1 MSIRGSLIVLSVF
14 ALAACGD
21 DTGAFFPDAGTD
33 AGMGGDAGGGGGGT
47 DAGGGGGGGGSDAGG
62 GGGGGTDAGGGGGG
76 TPAACTTFAGGG
88 TTVSGDIYVDSDQ
101 SERSLWDLQNV
112 GAGGE
117 ALVGVP
123 MRIIGA
129 DGVTQGIS
137 CDDGTWGFGDL
148 TGDTWVVDV
157 DWDADA
163 LCRTRNCA
171 RYFGD
176 AIADGSVKIV
186 TVGDSVP
193 VVGDA
198 PFFPERLGG
207 FIEPLANV
215 EVVNNAV
222 GGTTS
227 EDWVPGA
234 SLYEE
239 RLAPHIADAD
249 VIIVSVG
256 GNDFLQYVNEGAAS
270 DPIGAL
276 NGIPDFVREV
286 MGRVIAIKNEV
297 RSINPNTDLVYLLY
311 PNYATSDLWA
321 SQFGFAARFIEDAVT
336 DALEQILNE
345 LAVNEDIIVV
355 DFYGYFRETGLD
367 LDDYLYDQLHFNDA
381 GQEVYARQI
390 FEALG
395 GASTVGDPIG
405 LETRYALEP

>member
-1 MSIRGSLIVLSVF
+1 MMIRMPLLVLCVL

-21 DTGAFFPDAGTD
+21 DTGGFYPDAGADVGTGGGGTD
-33 AGMGGDAGGGGGGT
+33 AGTGGGTDAGGGGGT
-47 DAGGGGGGGGSDAGG
+47 DAGGGGGPTESCA
-62 GGGGGTDAGGGGGG
+62 
-76 TPAACTTFAGGG
+76 TFAGGG
-88 TTVSGDIYVDSDQ
+88 TTVSGDIYVDGDQ
-101 SERSLWDLQNV
+101 SERSLWDLGNV
-112 GAGGE
+112 GAGGD
-117 ALVGVP
+117 AMVGVP

-129 DGVTQGIS
+129 DGITQGVS

-148 TGDTWVVDV
+148 SGDTWVVDV
-157 DWDADA
+157 DWAADD

-171 RYFGD
+171 RHFGD
-176 AIADGSVKIV
+176 AVAEGRVKIV
-186 TVGDSVP
+186 TIGDSVP

-207 FIEPLANV
+207 FIAPLADV
-215 EVVNNAV
+215 EIVNNAV

-234 SLYEE
+234 RLYEE

-249 VIIVSVG
+249 VIIVSIG

-276 NGIPDFVREV
+276 NGVPDFVREV
-286 MGRVIAIKNEV
+286 MGRVVDIKDEI
-297 RSINPNTDLVYLLY
+297 RSINPNIDLVYLLY
-311 PNYATSDLWA
+311 PNYATSDMWS
-321 SQFGFAARFIEDAVT
+321 SQFGFAASFIEGAVT

-345 LAVNEDIIVV
+345 LAVSEDIILV

-395 GASTVGDPIG
+395 GATTAGDPIG